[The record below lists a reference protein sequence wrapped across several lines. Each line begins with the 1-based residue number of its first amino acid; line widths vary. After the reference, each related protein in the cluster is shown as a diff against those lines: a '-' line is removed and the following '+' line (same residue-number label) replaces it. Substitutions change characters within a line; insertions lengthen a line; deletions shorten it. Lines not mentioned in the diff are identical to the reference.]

1 MERINALGRGAQ
13 LMLVGGVL
21 LFIDMFFAWQKVD
34 LGPLGDYT
42 RSGWYGA
49 GGVILGILTVILL
62 SWLIVRIAS
71 VNIPLPVSTAMSAAV
86 IAVLILIFAIIKF
99 LSILGDAQT
108 FWAWLGLA
116 LAIVVAV
123 GGFMAVQEAGGV
135 NSLRDEAG
143 NLTSSMSSAGG
154 AAAAAPAAAAPT
166 TAPAAEPAPVAEAPA
181 PVAPAPEA
189 HEDAAS
195 APAEA
200 AEEASHA
207 TETATDEADETPG
220 QQGA

>member
-1 MERINALGRGAQ
+1 MERFNALGRGAQ

-62 SWLIVRIAS
+62 AWLIVRIAS

-86 IAVLILIFAIIKF
+86 IAVLILVFAIIKF

-108 FWAWLGLA
+108 FWAWVGLA

-135 NSLRDEAG
+135 DTLRDEAG

-154 AAAAAPAAAAPT
+154 GAAAAPAAAAP

-181 PVAPAPEA
+181 PETHEAP
-189 HEDAAS
+189 AS

-200 AEEASHA
+200 AEEAPDTTGA
-207 TETATDEADETPG
+207 AADDAGETPG
-220 QQGA
+220 QQGT